1 MGFDGSWR
9 PVRDAL
15 RISAIICWLRPPR
28 PPAKVSVNFDF
39 SSTELTSTGTMWRF
53 SFNWTPARAQC
64 DALSWLADPRST
76 LQARDTICEWKLDGN
91 PDLAVVVFSV
101 SLLLLC
107 RYEGKVIV
115 DSWRVAALIS
125 VFSPP
130 DLHWAGFPVQ
140 ILHIS
145 LTARIFRSISTE
157 AKFFCIFFYPTSDVV
172 VIIPG

>member
-1 MGFDGSWR
+1 
-9 PVRDAL
+9 
-15 RISAIICWLRPPR
+15 
-28 PPAKVSVNFDF
+28 
-39 SSTELTSTGTMWRF
+39 MWRF
-53 SFNWTPARAQC
+53 SVKWTPARAQC

-140 ILHIS
+140 ILHIG
-145 LTARIFRSISTE
+145 LTARIFRNISTE
-157 AKFFCIFFYPTSDVV
+157 AKFFFFFNPTSDVV
-172 VIIPG
+172 VIIPGQKYFKYNITITALVIVSCPQ